1 MADKK
6 LQLQVIDPTGE
17 VVVTHHFYYHAGAL
31 NTLRLTVGKM
41 EYILDNEGVMKE
53 FVKPSCEPKTKGLY
67 YAEPKYTNRETGKTQ
82 KLFDVLNPVYTVRYI
97 NPTCGDKGEALYMT
111 VAAETP
117 EKAIKWAMSKKEF
130 INHINMK
137 YYSEKYFEVYP
148 ATGNY
153 VIGKIL
159 YYEGDPRL

>member
-17 VVVTHHFYYHAGAL
+17 VVVTHHFFYHAGAL
-31 NTLRLTVGKM
+31 NTLRLTVDKT
-41 EYILDNEGVMKE
+41 EYILDNEGVMKAL
-53 FVKPSCEPKTKGLY
+53 VKPNCEPKTKGLY
-67 YAEPKYTNRETGKTQ
+67 YAEPKYANKETGKTQ
-82 KLFDVLNPVYTVRYI
+82 KLFDTLIPVWRVSYI

-117 EKAIKWAMSKKEF
+117 EKAIEWAMNKKEF
-130 INHINMK
+130 TKHIYMK
-137 YYSEKYFEVYP
+137 YYDKKYLDTHK

-153 VIGKIL
+153 VIGKVD

>member
-6 LQLQVIDPTGE
+6 LQLQVIDPTGQ

-31 NTLRLTVGKM
+31 NTLRLTVDKQ
-41 EYILDNEGVMKE
+41 EYVLDNEGHIKE
-53 FVKPSCEPKTKGLY
+53 FVKPNCEPKRVGDMV
-67 YAEPKYTNRETGKTQ
+67 YTNPETGKTQ
-82 KLFDVLNPVYTVRYI
+82 RLFDVLTPVYTVRYI

-130 INHINMK
+130 VNHITMK